1 MRPPEG
7 IRRRHLRAV
16 GSNLMVAGPVSSG
29 DLQPLWYLLEGQ
41 HGLEHTVLEATA
53 VTEVTF

>member
-16 GSNLMVAGPVSSG
+16 GNNLMAASPVSPG
-29 DLQPLWYLLEGQ
+29 ELQPLWYLLEGQ
-41 HGLEHTVLEATA
+41 HGLEHRVLEVTA